1 MGPALRFLTP
11 EGVGEPQ
18 QVANPVQMGL
28 ILATNI
34 FHGFK
39 DVAEN
44 TAVCL
49 TGRHSFGA
57 WAYGEEL
64 GFRTASSEG
73 P

>member
-28 ILATNI
+28 ILATNV
-34 FHGFK
+34 FHGFC
-39 DVAEN
+39 VAES

-49 TGRHSFGA
+49 TVRHSLGA

-64 GFRTASSEG
+64 GFRTASSKG